1 MKKILFISLLAICA
15 ASCSS
20 STDKSSKKDG
30 LKVMIQADFEGV
42 TDVVTFD
49 EIYPGHV
56 HFLRNCEQLTN
67 EVNAAVE
74 GALAAGATEIIVRD
88 GHSSNISIDPMRLN
102 PKAKLIR
109 GRKPNTPETMV
120 IGIDSTYDALLFIG
134 AHARAG
140 ITEGVLSHTMS
151 LKVVDLSINGT
162 SMSEPAFNSL
172 YAGQFGVPVVF
183 VAGDSET
190 SREAKETFGENVVT
204 TITKEPIGRTCAV
217 NYSPENVC
225 RQIKKDVEKALG
237 SIDKGTVFKM
247 DKPYRMELKVMK
259 GTTPD
264 TLQVISYQSDTL
276 MSVMKRFWQTL

>member
-1 MKKILFISLLAICA
+1 MKQLFTILLLALVI

-20 STDKSSKKDG
+20 TSEKTSKKHG
-30 LKVMIQADFEGV
+30 LKVMIQVDFEGV
-42 TDVVTFD
+42 AGVVNFD
-49 EIYPGHV
+49 ETYPGHV
-56 HFLRNCEQLTN
+56 HFLRNCELLTN

-88 GHSSNISIDPMRLN
+88 GHSANISVDPIRLN

-140 ITEGVLSHTMS
+140 ISEGVLSHTMS
-151 LKVVDLSINGT
+151 LKVVDLTINGT
-162 SMSEPAFNSL
+162 PISEVAFNSL

-190 SREAKETFGENVVT
+190 SREAKETLGENIVT
-204 TITKEPIGRTCAV
+204 TITKEPIGRTCAI
-217 NYSPENVC
+217 NYSPQLVC
-225 RQIKKDVEKALG
+225 KQIKRDVEKALRN
-237 SIDKGTVFKM
+237 IDKGTIFKM
-247 DKPYRMELKVMK
+247 DKPYRMDLKVMK
-259 GTTPD
+259 GSTPD
-264 TLQVISYQSDTL
+264 TLLLINYQSDTL

>member
-1 MKKILFISLLAICA
+1 MKKLLYFLLLLTGA

-20 STDKSSKKDG
+20 SPKETSKKDG
-30 LKVMIQADFEGV
+30 LKVMIQADFEGIAG
-42 TDVVTFD
+42 VVTFD

-56 HFLRNCEQLTN
+56 HFLRNCELLTN

-88 GHSSNISIDPMRLN
+88 GHSANISIDPILLN

-140 ITEGVLSHTMS
+140 IAEGVLSHTMS
-151 LKVVDLSINGT
+151 LKVVDLTINGT
-162 SMSEPAFNSL
+162 HMSEAAFNSL

-190 SREAKETFGENVVT
+190 SREAKETFGENIVT
-204 TITKEPIGRTCAV
+204 TITKEPIGRTCAI
-217 NYSPENVC
+217 NYSPEKVC
-225 RQIKKDVEKALG
+225 KQIKKDVEKALRN
-237 SIDKGTVFKM
+237 IDKGTIFKM
-247 DKPYRMELKVMK
+247 KKPYIMDLKVMK

-264 TLQVISYQSDTL
+264 TLQVISFQSDTL

>member
-1 MKKILFISLLAICA
+1 MQKLLFIFFLAISM

-20 STDKSSKKDG
+20 PAEETAKKHG
-30 LKVMIQADFEGV
+30 LKVMIQADFEGIAG
-42 TDVVTFD
+42 VVTFD
-49 EIYPGHV
+49 EIYPGHI
-56 HFLRNCEQLTN
+56 HFLRNCELLTN

-88 GHSSNISIDPMRLN
+88 GHSANISIDPIRLN

-140 ITEGVLSHTMS
+140 IPEGVLSHTMS
-151 LKVVDLSINGT
+151 LKVVEFKINGIPI
-162 SMSEPAFNSL
+162 SEAAFNSL

-190 SREAKETFGENVVT
+190 SREAKETFGENIVT
-204 TITKEPIGRTCAV
+204 TITKEPIGRTCAI
-217 NYSPENVC
+217 NYSPQKVC
-225 RQIKKDVEKALG
+225 RQIKKDVEKALRN
-237 SIDKGTVFKM
+237 IDNGKVFKM
-247 DKPYRMELKVMK
+247 DKPYKMDLKVMK

-264 TLQVISYQSDTL
+264 TLQVINYQSDTL